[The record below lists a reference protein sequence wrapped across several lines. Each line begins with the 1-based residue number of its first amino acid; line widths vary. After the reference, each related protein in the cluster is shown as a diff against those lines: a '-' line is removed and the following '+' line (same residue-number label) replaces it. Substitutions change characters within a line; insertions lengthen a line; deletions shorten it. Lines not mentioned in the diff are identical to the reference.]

1 MESGAAGGA
10 GDSGPHS
17 GFPVIHP
24 PRFLRVTEELW
35 PPKAEPP
42 HCGNWSDLFLL
53 LGPVGGLS
61 SRGEEPHLLP
71 EVDGGAATSRGW
83 MWGVRE
89 EWAPKP
95 ARAREG

>member
-71 EVDGGAATSRGW
+71 EVDGGGGHQQ
-83 MWGVRE
+83 GVDVGS
-89 EWAPKP
+89 P
-95 ARAREG
+95 